1 MVRIKIKKGL
11 DLPIKGAPVQAISGE
26 KTTGQVA
33 ILGADYPGLKPQ
45 FKVEVNDRVRQGQV
59 LFTAKSDERI
69 RFTAP
74 VSGTVVAINRGE
86 KRSFVSL
93 VIQVSDEPGITFRS
107 FGANELTVLPRA
119 EVVNLL
125 LESGLW
131 TALRTRPFGKIPNP
145 DSQPYALF
153 ITAMDTNPLAPDIAV
168 ILKGQEEDFRNGL
181 KVVSHLTG
189 GNLYLCKA
197 PDSAIPTIDL
207 PNLKIAEF
215 AGPHPAGNVGTHIH
229 FLAPA
234 SRNRT
239 VWYLNAQDVVAIGKL
254 FVSGELD
261 AQRIIALTGPAV
273 QQPRLI
279 RSRLGAR
286 VSDLVAGE
294 IVAGDNRLIAGSV
307 LNGHIATSAE
317 DYLGRYQ
324 QQITVIPEG
333 RQREFLGWL
342 KPGWDTF
349 SVKRIVL
356 SRIFNRSEVS
366 FTTALNGSPRAIVPI
381 GVYESVMP
389 LNILPTYLLRAL
401 AVDEIEEAEQ
411 LGCLE
416 LEEEDLALC
425 TFVCP
430 SKIDHGVNL
439 RRVLTL
445 IEKEG

>member
-26 KTTGQVA
+26 KTAEQVA

-45 FKVEVNDRVRQGQV
+45 FNVEVNDRVRQGQV

-74 VSGTVVAINRGE
+74 ASGTVVAINRGE

-93 VIQVSDEPGITFRS
+93 VIQVSAEPGTTFRS
-107 FGANELTVLPRA
+107 FGAGELVTLPRK

-131 TALRTRPFGKIPNP
+131 TALRTRPFGKIPSP

-153 ITAMDTNPLAPDIAV
+153 ITAMDTNPLAPDLAA
-168 ILKGQEEDFRNGL
+168 ILKGQEEAFRNGL
-181 KVVSHLTG
+181 KVLSRLTV

-229 FLAPA
+229 FLAPV

-239 VWYLNAQDVVAIGKL
+239 VWYLNAQDVVAIGRL

-261 AQRIIALTGPAV
+261 VQRIIALTGPAV
-273 QQPRLI
+273 QKPRLI

-286 VSDLVAGE
+286 VSDLVADE

-307 LNGHIATSAE
+307 LNGHTAIGAE

-349 SVKRIVL
+349 SVKRIAL
-356 SRIFNRSEVS
+356 SRIFNRSQVP

-401 AVDEIEEAEQ
+401 AVAEIEESEQ

-430 SKIDHGVNL
+430 SKIDHGANL
-439 RRVLTL
+439 RRVLNL